1 MNKRNDA
8 RCITRKLLELRRAAR
23 ELVVLK
29 IDYFRRCLEPEDR
42 RRACGQC
49 PDGGGLRL
57 RRVAEKLW
65 SKRRNIRE
73 APFVYTGADRYTAA
87 LGEIQKN
94 PRGGSRGAMTRSLS
108 GR

>member
-1 MNKRNDA
+1 MEQEVAEK
-8 RCITRKLLELRRAAR
+8 
-23 ELVVLK
+23 
-29 IDYFRRCLEPEDR
+29 
-42 RRACGQC
+42 C

-57 RRVAEKLW
+57 RRGTEKLW
-65 SKRRNIRE
+65 SMRRNIRE

>member
-1 MNKRNDA
+1 M
-8 RCITRKLLELRRAAR
+8 EQEAA
-23 ELVVLK
+23 EK
-29 IDYFRRCLEPEDR
+29 
-42 RRACGQC
+42 C

-57 RRVAEKLW
+57 RRGSEKLW

-87 LGEIQKN
+87 LGKIQKN